1 MNNTLTSPG
10 YAGIGTLE
18 FKKPNISKIVYAA
31 GLMSFAI
38 PAISLLSEFLMHG
51 QAGVNIENARSQSD
65 YVLMLLQCV
74 LGIAAMNAPWL
85 VKKCFKFEL
94 PAALQISFFAFLFC
108 AIYLGEVKDFYNI
121 VPHWDTMLHTFSG
134 VMIGLLGYM
143 IITAFIEKQKG
154 KMSLPPI
161 FIAVFIF
168 CFAVCVGAVW
178 EIYEFAADS
187 LFGLNMQKFL
197 QQGELLSGHAA
208 LVDTMKDIIVDSLG
222 AVVAAVIGYRHSKGK
237 IANAD
242 LNNAKDEKVF
252 DLENYSGKAA

>member
-10 YAGIGTLE
+10 YAGIGPLE

-31 GLMSFAI
+31 ELISFAI

-108 AIYLGEVKDFYNI
+108 AIYLGEVKDFYNT

-154 KMSLPPI
+154 KMNIPPA
-161 FIAVFIF
+161 FIAMFIV

-178 EIYEFAADS
+178 EIYEFGMDS
-187 LFGLNMQKFL
+187 FFGLNMQKFL
-197 QQGELLSGHAA
+197 QNGEILSGHAA
-208 LVDTMKDIIVDSLG
+208 VVDTMKDIIVDSLG
-222 AVVAAVIGYRHSKGK
+222 AVVAAIIGYRHAKSKIK
-237 IANAD
+237 DVAVSD
-242 LNNAKDEKVF
+242 VKDEKVF
-252 DLENYSGKAA
+252 DLEKYSGKAA